1 MRVAESKTNDY
12 CTHETH
18 EHTHCIMTAAVWL
31 NEQCAAS
38 WSICQPLCCSPL
50 LLPSILKTWID
61 AWNDSGH
68 YLCNV
73 EHLFQCMHSSQERRR
88 INNIAR
94 SLSMVNHTVK
104 ESLAGEGYLSSRAP
118 FSRGHSDS
126 WAGCTWNALM
136 WLSLAQLLSAA
147 CSLQKVAYVQVCSCL
162 CQALG
167 CQSSRQRGGVVGA
180 TDRPFV
186 SQPSLSVL
194 RGSSCPLRSGS
205 PITRHH
211 LLIV

>member
-1 MRVAESKTNDY
+1 MRVPESKTNDY

-18 EHTHCIMTAAVWL
+18 TLHYD
-31 NEQCAAS
+31 
-38 WSICQPLCCSPL
+38 CCSLIERAMCSFLKHLPATL
-50 LLPSILKTWID
+50 LFSSSSSQHLKNLNRCMKWQR
-61 AWNDSGH
+61 ALSLH
-68 YLCNV
+68 V

-126 WAGCTWNALM
+126 WAGWTWNALT

-167 CQSSRQRGGVVGA
+167 CQSSRQRGGAVGA

-194 RGSSCPLRSGS
+194 RGSSCPLGSGS
-205 PITRHH
+205 PVTRHH
-211 LLIV
+211 L